1 MTKKSEET
9 SFCMR
14 RRDFLLASGAAATV
28 LVTLPG
34 ASQAAWWGRKV
45 SYPRKRIASLRE
57 LQTDVPVLF
66 QYPDETPNLAQC
78 MLVKLGV
85 PAGGGIGAGQDVVA
99 FSALCP
105 HMGGPLMGSYSAK
118 HKGAGP
124 CPLHLTSFDFTRH
137 GIVVAGHSTESLP
150 QILLELEGD
159 EIYAT
164 GVLGLLYGRAS
175 NLS

>member
-1 MTKKSEET
+1 MTQNTDSNRL
-9 SFCMR
+9 CLGR
-14 RRDFLLASGAAATV
+14 RQFLLASGAAAATV
-28 LVTLPG
+28 LVTVPG
-34 ASQAAWWGRKV
+34 YAAPFWARKASYA
-45 SYPRKRIASLRE
+45 RKRIASASE
-57 LQTDVPVLF
+57 LQRDVPAF
-66 QYPDETPNLAQC
+66 FTYPDEDPSMAQC

-85 PAGGGIGAGQDVVA
+85 PAGAGVGPGQDIVA

-105 HMGGPLMGSYSAK
+105 HMGGPLMGAYSPE

-137 GIVVAGHSTESLP
+137 GMVVAGHSTVSLP

-164 GVLGLLYGRAS
+164 GVMGLLYGRVS
-175 NLS
+175 NLG